1 MQVVAS
7 GFILYASGYV
17 PLGLNIFILVP
28 SRLTQM

>member
-17 PLGLNIFILVP
+17 PLGLNIFILV
-28 SRLTQM
+28 QAV